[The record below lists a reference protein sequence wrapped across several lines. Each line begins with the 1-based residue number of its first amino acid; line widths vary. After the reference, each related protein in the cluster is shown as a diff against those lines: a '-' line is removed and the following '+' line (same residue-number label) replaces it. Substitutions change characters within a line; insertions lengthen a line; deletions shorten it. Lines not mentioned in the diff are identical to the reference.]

1 MTEPSHLLSTVRQWL
16 RDARLGPSSRLPA
29 ERELAAQ
36 FCVNRAELRKVLAVL
51 EEEGQ
56 IRRYVGRGTFMVQD
70 GSIVAPAGEDIAAR
84 TSPMAA
90 MQARSV
96 IEPELG
102 RLAALN
108 ATSAQIAE
116 MRDLCSQMRR
126 AASWEDY
133 AELDWRFHNVI
144 AEATGNVL
152 LVEIQLLLNGVR
164 RYVVWGGLI
173 KRPVGPPAD
182 YHSFGEH
189 ELIVDA
195 IEARDSDAAMR
206 AMLEH
211 LGGTRSHLA
220 DYRQLSGALPAA

>member
-1 MTEPSHLLSTVRQWL
+1 MTESSHLLSTVRQWL
-16 RDARLGPSSRLPA
+16 GAARFGTSSRLPA

-36 FCVNRAELRKVLAVL
+36 FCVSRAELRKVLAVL
-51 EEEGQ
+51 EEKGQ
-56 IRRYVGRGTFMVQD
+56 IRRHVGRGTFIVQD
-70 GSIVAPAGEDIAAR
+70 AAALAPDGEDIAAR

-90 MQARSV
+90 MQARGV
-96 IEPELG
+96 IEPELA

-108 ATSAQIAE
+108 ATSAQIGE
-116 MRDLCSQMRR
+116 MRDLCARMRR
-126 AASWEDY
+126 ASSWEAY
-133 AELDWRFHNVI
+133 AELDWRLHNVI

-164 RYVVWGGLI
+164 RYVVWGSLI

-189 ELIVDA
+189 EQLVDA
-195 IEARDSDAAMR
+195 IETRDGDAAMQ
-206 AMLEH
+206 AMLAH

-220 DYRQLSGALPAA
+220 DHRQPSGPLPLV

>member
-1 MTEPSHLLSTVRQWL
+1 
-16 RDARLGPSSRLPA
+16 
-29 ERELAAQ
+29 
-36 FCVNRAELRKVLAVL
+36 
-51 EEEGQ
+51 
-56 IRRYVGRGTFMVQD
+56 MVQD
-70 GSIVAPAGEDIAAR
+70 ASIVAPAGEDIAAR

-116 MRDLCSQMRR
+116 MRDLCAQMRLAR
-126 AASWEDY
+126 SWEDY
-133 AELDWRFHNVI
+133 AELDWRLHNAI

-189 ELIVDA
+189 EQIVDA
-195 IEARDSDAAMR
+195 IEARDGDAAMR
-206 AMLEH
+206 AMLAH

-220 DYRQLSGALPAA
+220 DYRQLNGAIPEA